1 MAAFDSLA
9 TPAILVD
16 RAKLETN
23 IRSMQAACDAS
34 GIELRPHMKTHKM
47 IEVARRQLG
56 AGAKGLTCAKLGEA
70 EAMLPSG
77 VKEIFV
83 AKKEFAATLTNSAV
97 GRSARIQGVPRSV
110 IGL

>member
-1 MAAFDSLA
+1 MSLFPTLP

-16 RAKLETN
+16 RVKLEAN
-23 IRSMQAACDAS
+23 IRSMQSACDAG

-47 IEVARRQLG
+47 VEVARRQLG

-77 VKEIFV
+77 VKEIFMGWL
-83 AKKEFAATLTNSAV
+83 ATRLSTSW
-97 GRSARIQGVPRSV
+97 
-110 IGL
+110 